1 MASASN
7 STTLKN
13 GYSGTFTLSV
23 SFNENS
29 TNVSNNTS
37 NITVSATIA
46 RGTGR
51 FDTSYNN
58 MLRVYWHDNKN
69 NTDVFVAEVAVQDLY
84 DSGASATASGT
95 INVEHNSDGNLSGYA
110 YASWQKV
117 STASAVP
124 ESTSISTS
132 WTALTYI
139 PRQATVTSATDFTDE
154 GNPTIKYTN
163 PGGFRINARLE
174 FAGTNIRRDNI
185 SNTGSYTFTLTDDE
199 RKLLRQKCTGNSIV
213 VREIIATCTSG
224 TTESFWSWQD
234 KTMTLVNANPT
245 FSNFTFEDINPTTIA
260 LTGNNQNVIKGY
272 SNVKATIPVASKA
285 VAKKEATMSKYR
297 FTCGDKSADI
307 LYSDISDVN
316 GTVSAV
322 PNGTFTVYAT
332 DSRSNST
339 PVQKLANQV
348 IDYTSLTKGNISIGR
363 NNGVSESVTL
373 SFNGIID
380 VRNFGEVTNS
390 IKSAKFRFKVANSS
404 DDWTEKQITVNVS
417 GSNFSFSG
425 LVEGDTETKGFNVSN
440 SYEIEVIVKD
450 ELSSV
455 TFTDKFGSGTPNVAF
470 HKNGVGIMGKYDT
483 KIGGK
488 GQIAGNPLAYY
499 PIGAIYISVSE
510 TTPDE
515 LFGGT
520 WEKIQGRFLLSS
532 GNNGDNYIR
541 KLNATGGEAVHS
553 LTVDEM
559 PSHKHNINF
568 DQIWN
573 TNGGQTSIGTTSGG
587 PYDGADFTK
596 STGGSKPH
604 NNMPPYL
611 VVNMWKRIA

>member
-1 MASASN
+1 MANASN

-13 GYSGTFTLSV
+13 SYNGTFTLST

-29 TNVSNNTS
+29 TNVSSNTS

-51 FDTSYNN
+51 FDTSQNN
-58 MLRVYWHDNKN
+58 MLKVYWHDNKN

-124 ESTSISTS
+124 ASTSISTS

-139 PRQATVTSATDFTDE
+139 PRQATITSATDFTDE

-174 FAGTNIRRDNI
+174 FASTNIRRDNI
-185 SNTGSYTFTLTDDE
+185 PNTGSYTFTLTDDE
-199 RKLLRQKCTGNSIV
+199 RKLLRQKCTGNSMV
-213 VREIIATCTSG
+213 VREVIATCTSG
-224 TTESFWSWQD
+224 TTESLWSWQD

-297 FTCGDKSADI
+297 FTCGDKSTDI
-307 LYSDISDVN
+307 LYSDNSAVN
-316 GTVSAV
+316 GTISAV

-332 DSRSNST
+332 DSRNNST
-339 PVQKLANQV
+339 QVQKLANQV
-348 IDYTSLTKGNISIGR
+348 IDYTPLTKGNISIGR

-373 SFNGIID
+373 SFNGTID
-380 VRNFGEVTNS
+380 VKNFGEVNNS

-417 GSNFSFSG
+417 GSSFSFNG

-440 SYEIEVIVKD
+440 SYQIEVIVKD
-450 ELSSV
+450 ELSTV
-455 TFTDKFGSGTPNVAF
+455 TFTDKFGSGTPNIAF
-470 HKNGVGIMGKYDT
+470 HKNGVGIKGKYDVDE
-483 KIGGK
+483 GGAL
-488 GQIAGNPLAYY
+488 QIEGKQ
-499 PIGAIYISVSE
+499 VVE
-510 TTPDE
+510 
-515 LFGGT
+515 
-520 WEKIQGRFLLSS
+520 S
-532 GNNGDNYIR
+532 GNNYIKFYDGTLICR
-541 KLNATGGEAVHS
+541 GKFNFSMNSSKMSTWGSLYTQDYSNLVTFPVQFIENPDCVAVPCS
-553 LTVDEM
+553 GT
-559 PSHKHNINF
+559 SFTIHKCI
-568 DQIWN
+568 
-573 TNGGQTSIGTTSGG
+573 TTTSGISSFAISR
-587 PYDGADFTK
+587 PTSITD
-596 STGGSKPH
+596 TGTVSYIAIGK
-604 NNMPPYL
+604 
-611 VVNMWKRIA
+611 WK